1 MRAALQFA
9 AGAAL
14 CLSACSPAS
23 DDNAPTD
30 AATDTLPMDE
40 ATANPDAP
48 ITAEDAAVPQ
58 GAQGFVN
65 SVAAIDMFE
74 VESSRLAVA
83 MAKSQAVKDFAAT
96 MAQEHTQSD
105 ADLKA
110 TTAAMIPPLTVAP
123 MLDPAQEADLAALR
137 TAGDNFDRL
146 YLAQQT
152 VAHEKAFALVRGYA
166 GNGPVQPLKDFA
178 AKAAPKIEAHLQQVR
193 AIKP

>member
-1 MRAALQFA
+1 MRAALQLA

-14 CLSACSPAS
+14 CLSACSPAGEDS
-23 DDNAPTD
+23 APTD

-65 SVAAIDMFE
+65 GVAANDMFE
-74 VESSRLAVA
+74 IESSRLAVA
-83 MAKSQAVKDFAAT
+83 MAKSQAVKDFAA
-96 MAQEHTQSD
+96 MMVQEHTQSS

-110 TTAAMIPPLTVAP
+110 TTAAMIPPISVAP
-123 MLDPAQEADLAALR
+123 MLDTAQEADLAALR

-146 YLAQQT
+146 YLAKQT

-166 GNGPVQPLKDFA
+166 ANGTVQPLKDFA